1 MANLLNFREIEFGGL
16 LWPRGSVMDNPDNIP
31 GEYVIPGVP
40 AVTSRAGHD
49 TFSRPHELAN
59 INENESKSM
68 KIDEN
73 QGKSMKINGNQCKSM
88 KISENSLIF
97 INFG

>member
-1 MANLLNFREIEFGGL
+1 MYNMCHIWQIFEKSSLEAPVATWIG
-16 LWPRGSVMDNPDNIP
+16 MDNPDNIP
-31 GEYVIPGVP
+31 GEYAMPGVP

-49 TFSRPHELAN
+49 TFSRPHELPT

-73 QGKSMKINGNQCKSM
+73 QGKSMKINGNQ
-88 KISENSLIF
+88 
-97 INFG
+97 